1 MFRLSFCLTAMLA
14 FLSFA
19 SHANAQDLTQW
30 QSMPAQWK
38 PLSVAQEQTTMS
50 SGAWAYLVT
59 PGEQENVEVS
69 ATVTIESPATQ
80 FGFFGSSW
88 SAWPDPTYGDQGFEA
103 GLLLRVDEKGT
114 RGYRVQISHKLQEV
128 ALVRFPDGGY
138 LRSVPCELK
147 TGTPI
152 KLLTKVA
159 GGTIRVSVDGRELI
173 HYVDRLEPAM
183 KPGRAGIG
191 VSSAAKVTF
200 NEPKVTQVEAESRP
214 ATQPHVVN
222 LKTRTWLGGRS
233 WIFDG
238 DEPILLLPSPES
250 STIINVKLRP
260 GYKPQLCWNSH
271 WDTQNQGAY
280 DEAANTTVDVATS
293 GGGQTLVATWRG
305 KHATDRFGTK
315 TKMTVS
321 FDSQR
326 GTYKYDHE
334 SELEVFAGEPFQFRY
349 GYDFEHHTP
358 LDPFQWQY
366 LIARKRG
373 GELYHRPVYPIDPGP
388 QYDVEQYHGQ
398 RVWYGRH
405 NTDFQVAPAVE
416 YEIDPSWNPLMLD
429 DGKTASRTLNTA
441 VCAAFYDTG
450 VAFGS
455 ETAKPG
461 TKVRVKYRYTGYP
474 AAEAAELFK
483 ASQVYASATLDPQ
496 HHYIFAD
503 EWPKLTFSQFVPM
516 SETWIYGRT
525 PFMTG
530 HNQRPTYELEKNCG
544 AGSGFAIK
552 LGPASFGKAILPVGT
567 SLTKGRWIMT
577 AQVKSVNVFGPGG
590 RIELEA
596 AQAKTNKV
604 LATARH
610 FVGNGTFD
618 WKRQGFAFEV
628 PEDAGSLSIGF
639 GNAGTGE
646 MLVTD
651 VEFRRLADNE
661 ALPPGVASQ
670 PNDAT
675 PAFTDTPAGAIGDFR
690 MLEGKGHYVLN
701 HAGGEHLSLA
711 NLGWVVDE
719 GRPALR
725 FADNTTGRKDY
736 RTDSYIGM
744 DIFGHRKDFNYL
756 SSYKAYEKC
765 QTLPFAMSF
774 GGGLVLGA
782 ERYYLHD
789 SYYRGLLGR
798 TLVFNRALPLD
809 EILLLARDQPLVAKV
824 ANDTGP
830 DETASKEPKGMT
842 FAAWIKPAAEMG
854 KSDHGQSG
862 DIIGYG
868 NRRFILRLQGGD
880 GNPTKAPY
888 RLASALLVND
898 RLATEERSMDA
909 DRWYHVA
916 MTATPENGQRRV
928 CLFIDGKKVAEDLT
942 KKYSE

>member
-1 MFRLSFCLTAMLA
+1 MFKLSFCLTAMLA

-30 QSMPAQWK
+30 QSMPAQWM
-38 PLSVAQEQTTMS
+38 PLSVAQGQTTMS
-50 SGAWAYLVT
+50 SSAWAYLVT

-69 ATVTIESPATQ
+69 ATVTIESPATH

-200 NEPKVTQVEAESRP
+200 TEPKVTQVEAESNP
-214 ATQPHVVN
+214 APQPHLVN
-222 LKTRTWLGGRS
+222 LKTRKWVGGRS

-280 DEAANTTVDVATS
+280 NEAANTTVDVATS

-305 KHATDRFGTK
+305 KHAGDRFGTK

-544 AGSGFAIK
+544 AGSGFAMK
-552 LGPASFGKAILPVGT
+552 LGPASFGKANLPVGT
-567 SLTKGRWIMT
+567 ALTKGRWFVS
-577 AQVKSVNVFGPGG
+577 ALVKSLNTHGPGG

-596 AQAKTNKV
+596 TQAKTTKLLV
-604 LATARH
+604 TAKH

-618 WKRQGFAFEV
+618 WKRTGFVLELPEEV
-628 PEDAGSLSIGF
+628 GLLALGL
-639 GNAGTGE
+639 GNSGTGDF
-646 MLVTD
+646 LITD
-651 VEFRRLADNE
+651 VEFKRLADGE
-661 ALPPGVASQ
+661 APPAFVASR
-670 PNDAT
+670 PNDQPPSFDKA
-675 PAFTDTPAGAIGDFR
+675 PAGAIADYR
-690 MLEGKGHYVLN
+690 MLEGKGHFVFNYATGPL
-701 HAGGEHLSLA
+701 GHLDLA
-711 NLGWVVDE
+711 NLDWVTDS

-725 FADNTTGRKDY
+725 FAENTTGRKDY
-736 RTDSYIGM
+736 RADSGLGITSYFRHPSYAG
-744 DIFGHRKDFNYL
+744 KDTVPL
-756 SSYKAYEKC
+756 AL
-765 QTLPFAMSF
+765 TGTH
-774 GGGLVLGA
+774 GGGEPLK
-782 ERYYLHD
+782 
-789 SYYRGLLGR
+789 GL
-798 TLVFNRALPLD
+798 TLV
-809 EILLLARDQPLVAKV
+809 
-824 ANDTGP
+824 
-830 DETASKEPKGMT
+830 
-842 FAAWIKPAAEMG
+842 AWIKPAPEMG
-854 KSDHGQSG
+854 QDGKTGRG
-862 DIIGYG
+862 EIIGFG
-868 NRRFILRLQGGD
+868 ARRFILGLHGQQAPYQLAARINVGD
-880 GNPTKAPY
+880 VIESPTK
-888 RLASALLVND
+888 L
-898 RLATEERSMDA
+898 DA

-916 MTATPENGQRRV
+916 MTAEPSAGQWKVR
-928 CLFIDGKKVAEDLT
+928 LFLDGKQVSEGQTKSLPSDSLIPPSLILGAEIFYFHSSYYRGLIGRTLVFDRTLT
-942 KKYSE
+942 ADQISELAK